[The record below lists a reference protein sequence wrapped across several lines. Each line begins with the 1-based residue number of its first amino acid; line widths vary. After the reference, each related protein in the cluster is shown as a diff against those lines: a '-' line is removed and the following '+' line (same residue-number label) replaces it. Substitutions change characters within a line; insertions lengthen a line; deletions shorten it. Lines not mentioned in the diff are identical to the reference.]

1 MTDDDKTTV
10 IRTGGNGG
18 AIALLAFVLAVI
30 AVVLFLMFGQ
40 NMLSNTKKVDADIKI
55 DTPAKP

>member
-1 MTDDDKTTV
+1 MADEGKTTV
-10 IRTGGNGG
+10 VETGGSGG
-18 AIALLAFVLAVI
+18 AIALLAVVLAVV

-40 NMLSNTKKVDADIKI
+40 NMLGNTKKVDADIKI

>member
-10 IRTGGNGG
+10 IRTGSNGG
-18 AIALLAFVLAVI
+18 AIALLAVVLAVI

>member
-1 MTDDDKTTV
+1 
-10 IRTGGNGG
+10 
-18 AIALLAFVLAVI
+18 
-30 AVVLFLMFGQ
+30 VVLFLMFGQ

>member
-1 MTDDDKTTV
+1 MADNEKTTV
-10 IRTGGNGG
+10 IERGGNGG
-18 AIALLAFVLAVI
+18 AIALLAVVIAVI

-40 NMLSNTKKVDADIKI
+40 NMLGNTKKVDADIKI

>member
-1 MTDDDKTTV
+1 MADDDKTTV
-10 IRTGGNGG
+10 IRTGGSGG
-18 AIALLAFVLAVI
+18 TIALLAVVLAVI